1 VINPGKIQHL
11 LDTALELAVPVASMR
26 LAMGGS
32 INESYL
38 VTLTDQREIFVK
50 THRRDRIAG
59 MYAAEFNALKL
70 LSRSRT
76 LIVPKPLYQ
85 DEDFLV
91 MEAFRE
97 GAPAADWQEQL
108 GRGLASLHHSTRQRQ
123 YGFDM
128 DSYLGTFK
136 QSNQWHDD
144 WIGFWRDR
152 RINPQLTLL
161 RVLLPGQDPLLK
173 AADKLITQLDKVLA
187 CDPEPAVFLHGDL
200 WSGNTAANEKGEPV
214 IFDPASYYGQRE
226 AEFGMMRLFGGFGPK
241 CEAAYQEVWPF
252 QPGYERRIEVYRLYH
267 QLNHLNLFGSAYYN
281 DCLATIQRLI

>member
-1 VINPGKIQHL
+1 MQHL
-11 LDTALELAVPVASMR
+11 LDTALELAVPVESMR

-38 VTLTDQREIFVK
+38 ITLTDQREIFVK
-50 THRRDRIAG
+50 THRRDSIPG
-59 MYAAEFNALKL
+59 MYAAEFKALKL
-70 LSRSRT
+70 LSRTRT
-76 LIVPKPLYQ
+76 LTVPKPLYQ

-97 GAPAADWQEQL
+97 GAPAVDWQEQM
-108 GRGLASLHHSTRQRQ
+108 GRGLAFLHHTTRQAQ

-136 QSNQWHDD
+136 QSNQWQKD

-152 RINPQLTLL
+152 RIDPQLTLL
-161 RVLLPGQDPLLK
+161 KQLLSFQDPLLK
-173 AADKLITQLDKVLA
+173 AADKLMAQLDKVLA
-187 CDPEPAVFLHGDL
+187 CDPEPAVLLHGDL
-200 WSGNTAANEKGEPV
+200 WSGNTAANQKGEPV

-226 AEFGMMRLFGGFGPK
+226 AEFGMMRLFGGFGPT

-267 QLNHLNLFGSAYYN
+267 QLNHLNLFGHAYYN
-281 DCLATIQRLI
+281 DCLGTIQRLI

>member
-1 VINPGKIQHL
+1 MINPRNIQHL
-11 LDTALELAVPVASMR
+11 LDRALELAVPVASMR
-26 LAMGGS
+26 LAIGGS

-50 THRRDRIAG
+50 THRRDSIAG

-70 LSRSRT
+70 LSHSRT
-76 LIVPKPLYQ
+76 LTVPKPLYQ

-91 MEAFRE
+91 MEAFTE
-97 GAPAADWQEQL
+97 GAPAADWQEQI
-108 GRGLASLHHSTRQRQ
+108 GRGLAYLHHSTRQRQ

-136 QSNQWHDD
+136 QSNQWQDD

-152 RINPQLTLL
+152 RIDPQLTLL

>member
-1 VINPGKIQHL
+1 
-11 LDTALELAVPVASMR
+11 VPVASMR

-50 THRRDRIAG
+50 THRRDSIAG
-59 MYAAEFNALKL
+59 MYAAEFKALKL
-70 LSRSRT
+70 LSRTRT
-76 LIVPKPLYQ
+76 LTVPKPLYQ

-97 GAPAADWQEQL
+97 GAPAVDWQERM
-108 GRGLASLHHSTRQRQ
+108 GRGLASLHHSTRQRH

-136 QSNQWHDD
+136 QSNQWQDD
-144 WIGFWRDR
+144 WTGFWRDR
-152 RINPQLTLL
+152 RMDPQLSLL
-161 RVLLPGQDPLLK
+161 KVQLPGQDPLLK
-173 AADKLITQLDKVLA
+173 AADKLMIKLDNVLA
-187 CDPEPAVFLHGDL
+187 CDPEPAVLLHGDL
-200 WSGNTAANEKGEPV
+200 WSGNATVDQKGNPV

-252 QPGYERRIEVYRLYH
+252 QPDYERRIEVYRLYH

>member
-1 VINPGKIQHL
+1 MNPRIIEHL
-11 LDTALELAVPVASMR
+11 LDSALELAVPVASMR

-50 THRRDRIAG
+50 THRRDSIAG
-59 MYAAEFNALKL
+59 MYAAEFKALKL
-70 LSRSRT
+70 LSRTRT
-76 LIVPKPLYQ
+76 LTVPKPLFQ

-97 GAPAADWQEQL
+97 GAPAVDWQERM
-108 GRGLASLHHSTRQRQ
+108 GRGLASLHHSTRQRH

-136 QSNQWHDD
+136 QSNQWQDD
-144 WIGFWRDR
+144 WTGFWRDR
-152 RINPQLTLL
+152 RINPQLSLL
-161 RVLLPGQDPLLK
+161 KGQLPGQDPLLK
-173 AADKLITQLDKVLA
+173 AADKLMIKLDNVLA
-187 CDPEPAVFLHGDL
+187 CDPEPAVLLHGDL
-200 WSGNTAANEKGEPV
+200 WSGNATADQKGNPV

-252 QPGYERRIEVYRLYH
+252 QPDYERRIEVYRLYH

>member
-1 VINPGKIQHL
+1 
-11 LDTALELAVPVASMR
+11 
-26 LAMGGS
+26 MGGS

-50 THRRDRIAG
+50 THRRDSIAG
-59 MYAAEFNALKL
+59 MYAAEFKALKL
-70 LSRSRT
+70 LSRTRT
-76 LIVPKPLYQ
+76 LTVPKPLYQ

-97 GAPAADWQEQL
+97 GALAVDWQERM
-108 GRGLASLHHSTRQRQ
+108 GRGLASLHHSTRQRH

-136 QSNQWHDD
+136 QSNQWQDD
-144 WIGFWRDR
+144 WTGFWRDR
-152 RINPQLTLL
+152 RMDPQLSLL
-161 RVLLPGQDPLLK
+161 KVQLPGQDPLLK
-173 AADKLITQLDKVLA
+173 AADKLMIKLDNVLA
-187 CDPEPAVFLHGDL
+187 CDPEPAVLLHGDL
-200 WSGNTAANEKGEPV
+200 WSGNATADQKGNPV

-252 QPGYERRIEVYRLYH
+252 QPDYEHRIEVYRLYH